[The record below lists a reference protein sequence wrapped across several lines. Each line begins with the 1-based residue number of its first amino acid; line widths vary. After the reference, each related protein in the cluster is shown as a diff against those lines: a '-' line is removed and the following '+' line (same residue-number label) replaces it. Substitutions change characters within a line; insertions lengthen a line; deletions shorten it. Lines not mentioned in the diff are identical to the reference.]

1 MSLTKLIFV
10 ITLPI
15 LSSCVSLGG
24 RYTVVSTKGATADSF
39 ASIESARVK
48 GEACKKTI
56 LLVIPIS
63 KVDRPEEEAINNA
76 LENAKGASFLTDVK
90 ITQER
95 LFTFFYNYRCVVAEG
110 TPAIIK
116 R

>member
-10 ITLPI
+10 VSLPI

-24 RYTVVSTKGATADSF
+24 RYTVVSTKGVGPDSF
-39 ASIESARVK
+39 APSGSERVK

-63 KVDRPEEEAINNA
+63 KVDRPEEEAVNNA
-76 LENAKGASFLTDVK
+76 LENAKGALFLTDVK
-90 ITQER
+90 ITNER
-95 LFTFFYNYRCVVAEG
+95 LFTFFYNYRCIVVEG
-110 TPAIIK
+110 TPASIK